1 LTLYESACFTRR
13 NARAIER
20 KGCVDVFPDLTK
32 LTPEDLDRLISEL
45 EAEEDDLSYKR
56 RLLHGKIDIL
66 RAEKSARLKK
76 KRENEG
82 EKALA
87 EEVDVERLSEIL
99 SGKATPPPA
108 A

>member
-1 LTLYESACFTRR
+1 M
-13 NARAIER
+13 
-20 KGCVDVFPDLTK
+20 DVFPDLTT
-32 LTPEDLDRLISEL
+32 LSDDDLHHLISEL

-56 RLLHGKIDIL
+56 RLLHGKIDML
-66 RAEKSARLKK
+66 RAERTARRKG
-76 KRENEG
+76 EG

-87 EEVDVERLSEIL
+87 EHVDVEKLSEIL

>member
-1 LTLYESACFTRR
+1 LTLYEPACFTRR

-32 LTPEDLDRLISEL
+32 LSTEKLGQLISKL
-45 EAEEDDLSYKR
+45 EAEEDDLSYRR
-56 RLLHGKIDIL
+56 RLLHGKIDML
-66 RAEKSARLKK
+66 RAEKSARLKR
-76 KRENEG
+76 KREDEG

-87 EEVDVERLSEIL
+87 EEVDVEKLSEIL

>member
-1 LTLYESACFTRR
+1 M
-13 NARAIER
+13 
-20 KGCVDVFPDLTK
+20 DVFPDLTK
-32 LTPEDLDRLISEL
+32 LSTEELGQLISKL

-56 RLLHGKIDIL
+56 RLLHGKIDML
-66 RAEKSARLKK
+66 RAERTCAAKGQ
-76 KRENEG
+76 G

>member
-1 LTLYESACFTRR
+1 M
-13 NARAIER
+13 
-20 KGCVDVFPDLTK
+20 DVFPDLTK
-32 LTPEDLDRLISEL
+32 LSTEELGQLISKL

-56 RLLHGKIDIL
+56 RLLHGKIDML
-66 RAEKSARLKK
+66 RAERTARQKGQ
-76 KRENEG
+76 G

>member
-1 LTLYESACFTRR
+1 LTLYAPACFTRR

-20 KGCVDVFPDLTK
+20 KGCVDVFPDLTT
-32 LTPEDLDRLISEL
+32 LSDDDLHHLISEL

-56 RLLHGKIDIL
+56 RLLHGKIDML
-66 RAEKSARLKK
+66 RAERTARRKGK
-76 KRENEG
+76 G

-87 EEVDVERLSEIL
+87 EDVDVEKLSEIL

>member
-1 LTLYESACFTRR
+1 LTLYEPACFTRR
-13 NARAIER
+13 NALAIER

-32 LTPEDLDRLISEL
+32 LSTEELGQLISKL
-45 EAEEDDLSYKR
+45 EAEEDDLSYRR
-56 RLLHGKIDIL
+56 RLLHGKIDML
-66 RAEKSARLKK
+66 RAERTARHKAQ
-76 KRENEG
+76 G

-87 EEVDVERLSEIL
+87 EEVDVERLSEVL

>member
-1 LTLYESACFTRR
+1 LTLEDPACFTRR

-20 KGCVDVFPDLTK
+20 KGCVDVFPDLSS
-32 LTPEDLDRLISEL
+32 LSDDDLHRLISDL

-56 RLLHGKIDIL
+56 RLLHGKIDML
-66 RAEKSARLKK
+66 RAERSARLKGK
-76 KRENEG
+76 G
-82 EKALA
+82 EKALS

>member
-1 LTLYESACFTRR
+1 
-13 NARAIER
+13 
-20 KGCVDVFPDLTK
+20 VDVFPDLTT
-32 LTPEDLDRLISEL
+32 LSDDDLHRLISEL

-56 RLLHGKIDIL
+56 RLLHGKIDML
-66 RAEKSARLKK
+66 RAERSARLKAK
-76 KRENEG
+76 G

-87 EEVDVERLSEIL
+87 EEVDVDKLSEIL

>member
-1 LTLYESACFTRR
+1 LTLYEPACFTRR

-20 KGCVDVFPDLTK
+20 KGYVDVFPDLTK
-32 LTPEDLDRLISEL
+32 LSTEELGQLISKL
-45 EAEEDDLSYKR
+45 EAEEDDLSYRR
-56 RLLHGKIDIL
+56 RLLHGKIDML
-66 RAEKSARLKK
+66 RAERTARHKAH
-76 KRENEG
+76 G

>member
-1 LTLYESACFTRR
+1 M
-13 NARAIER
+13 
-20 KGCVDVFPDLTK
+20 DVFPDLSS
-32 LTPEDLDRLISEL
+32 LSDDDLHRLISDL

-56 RLLHGKIDIL
+56 RLLHGKIDML
-66 RAEKSARLKK
+66 RAERSARLKGK
-76 KRENEG
+76 G
-82 EKALA
+82 EKALS

>member
-1 LTLYESACFTRR
+1 M
-13 NARAIER
+13 
-20 KGCVDVFPDLTK
+20 DVFPDLTT
-32 LTPEDLDRLISEL
+32 LSDEDLHSLISKL

-56 RLLHGKIDIL
+56 RLLHGKIDML
-66 RAEKSARLKK
+66 RAERSSRLKAK
-76 KRENEG
+76 G
-82 EKALA
+82 EKTIA

>member
-1 LTLYESACFTRR
+1 MTLWDRSCFTRR
-13 NARAIER
+13 KARTIER
-20 KGCVDVFPDLTK
+20 KGCVDVFPDLTT
-32 LTPEDLDRLISEL
+32 LSDDDLHRLISEL
-45 EAEEDDLSYKR
+45 KAEEDEISYRR

-66 RAEKSARLKK
+66 CAERDARLKR

-87 EEVDVERLSEIL
+87 DEVDVEKLSEIL
-99 SGKATPPPA
+99 SGKTTPPPA

>member
-1 LTLYESACFTRR
+1 
-13 NARAIER
+13 
-20 KGCVDVFPDLTK
+20 VDVFPDLTK
-32 LTPEDLDRLISEL
+32 LSTEKLDQLISEL

-66 RAEKSARLKK
+66 RAERSARWKK
-76 KRENEG
+76 KRENQG
-82 EKALA
+82 ETALA

>member
-1 LTLYESACFTRR
+1 MTLYEPACFTRR
-13 NARAIER
+13 KALAIER

-32 LTPEDLDRLISEL
+32 LSTEELGQLISKL

-56 RLLHGKIDIL
+56 RLLHGKIDML
-66 RAEKSARLKK
+66 RAERTARHKAH
-76 KRENEG
+76 G

>member
-1 LTLYESACFTRR
+1 M
-13 NARAIER
+13 
-20 KGCVDVFPDLTK
+20 DVFPDLTK
-32 LTPEDLDRLISEL
+32 LSTEELGQLISKL

-56 RLLHGKIDIL
+56 RLLHGKIDML
-66 RAEKSARLKK
+66 RAERTARRKGQ
-76 KRENEG
+76 G

-87 EEVDVERLSEIL
+87 DEVDVERLSEIL

>member
-1 LTLYESACFTRR
+1 LTLDEPACFTRR
-13 NARAIER
+13 KALAIER

-32 LTPEDLDRLISEL
+32 LSTEDLGQLISKL

-56 RLLHGKIDIL
+56 RLLHGKIDML
-66 RAEKSARLKK
+66 RAERTARHKAH
-76 KRENEG
+76 G

>member
-1 LTLYESACFTRR
+1 LTLWESACFTRR

-20 KGCVDVFPDLTK
+20 KGCVDVFPDLTT
-32 LTPEDLDRLISEL
+32 LSDDDLHRLISEL

-56 RLLHGKIDIL
+56 RLLHGKIDML
-66 RAEKSARLKK
+66 RAERSARLKAK
-76 KRENEG
+76 G
-82 EKALA
+82 EKALG
-87 EEVDVERLSEIL
+87 EDVDVERLSEIL